1 MTAFPNYTQI
11 PARLP
16 IGAWQ
21 ALRALSLLGAIGL
34 AVALVVAPDD
44 GLYVLWRIVI
54 PALPLVWLV
63 VPGLWRNLCPLS
75 ASNQTPRVLGLSRR
89 SARRRGSRSTAS

>member
-1 MTAFPNYTQI
+1 VSGVTAFPNYTQI

-54 PALPLVWLV
+54 PALAT
-63 VPGLWRNLCPLS
+63 GIRAN
-75 ASNQTPRVLGLSRR
+75 RERKR
-89 SARRRGSRSTAS
+89 ISTVHEVAP